1 MSDPAEIL
9 MLSGVVQTC
18 PDCLGD
24 RIFVS
29 IDECAGDQ
37 CEFCC
42 TECGAAIL
50 IDPAFDY
57 FLAAKQAAA

>member
-9 MLSGVVQTC
+9 MISGVVQAC
-18 PDCLGD
+18 SDCQGD

-42 TECGAAIL
+42 TDCGAAIL

-57 FLAAKQAAA
+57 SAAVKRVA